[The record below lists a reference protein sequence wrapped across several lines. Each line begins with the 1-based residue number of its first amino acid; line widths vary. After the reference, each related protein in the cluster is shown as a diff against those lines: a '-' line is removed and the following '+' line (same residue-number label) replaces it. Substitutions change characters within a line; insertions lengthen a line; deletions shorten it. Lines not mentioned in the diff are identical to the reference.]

1 MLERLAGNDALKAEL
16 GTALRG
22 GRLPHAVLLV
32 GSRAAA
38 RALLRA
44 VLLPITCTLPA
55 APRRGRAEKEDTEC
69 LVLQGEGAS
78 GQIPVKGARGAGGDP
93 ALGAVHRRGGPR
105 AVHLRRAESERV
117 IRQRDAEDH
126 RGAARGV
133 LFLLTA
139 TSAATVLPTIR
150 SRCAAY
156 TIAPVP
162 AADCAAR
169 LKAERLPAKAA
180 EELAFLYEG
189 TSAPR

>member
-32 GSRAAA
+32 GEPGCGAGFAA
-38 RALLRA
+38 RCLAADYLYPAGGPHAEA
-44 VLLPITCTLPA
+44 VLK
-55 APRRGRAEKEDTEC
+55 KEDTEC

-78 GQIPVKGARGAGGDP
+78 GQIPVKKGARGAGGDP

-126 RGAARGV
+126 RGAARGG
-133 LFLLTA
+133 A
-139 TSAATVLPTIR
+139 
-150 SRCAAY
+150 
-156 TIAPVP
+156 VP
-162 AADCAAR
+162 ADGDERGHRAADDPQPVRGLHDCAGAR
-169 LKAERLPAKAA
+169 GRLCRPLKGRA
-180 EELAFLYEG
+180 
-189 TSAPR
+189 SARQGGGGAGVFV